1 MVDCGHVKYIAR
13 SRDSLLCASRRFHS
27 SSPYSLDASVRTW
40 SEGPYTLVL
49 SHSSPT
55 DDISDQT
62 REWELVELAALSWST
77 IPRIGDKLRRR
88 SNVAFSKSEVA
99 RADYVMVTNDDVVI
113 DLDCAFNLLGAL
125 NENMDATIAVGC
137 VRPDPSFSKGNRRA
151 GAFQLNVVASIAN
164 ELPLAAA
171 RAEGAIWATRGSFAS
186 SYRYPVGEGSI
197 VDDVELISYIRTQR
211 LLALNIPRAIVY
223 KVPPSSFLDF
233 ANQTRRSSSVA
244 EPSGAAAVWLAINFH
259 VFALELMRD
268 PLGASRYVAYRIF
281 LIFGFGKVG
290 SATTQ
295 QWDRSSGITFR

>member
-1 MVDCGHVKYIAR
+1 VVDH
-13 SRDSLLCASRRFHS
+13 SQNRRQIK
-27 SSPYSLDASVRTW
+27 
-40 SEGPYTLVL
+40 E
-49 SHSSPT
+49 
-55 DDISDQT
+55 
-62 REWELVELAALSWST
+62 AL
-77 IPRIGDKLRRR
+77 
-88 SNVAFSKSEVA
+88 NVAFSKSEVA

-125 NENMDATIAVGC
+125 NENTDATIAVGC

-244 EPSGAAAVWLAINFH
+244 EPSGAAAVSLAMKLH

-295 QWDRSSGITFR
+295 QWDRSSSTFR